1 MITDKG
7 TGEVRS
13 AAEAWAHLRARAEK
27 HRLTNPE
34 TPPEIDQEL
43 REIEALGFEIAD
55 FQAQAATDLDD
66 AKRILNA
73 RRSVLMPK
81 YEARGRTQTVVNSLV
96 EAEADVEVA
105 EVARLT
111 VIVDH
116 ARRIAR
122 ALSSKHIGLQNTNKG
137 LQPLAAAQFRRTT

>member
-1 MITDKG
+1 MITDQS

-13 AAEAWAHLRARAEK
+13 AAEAWAHLRAKAER
-27 HRLTNPE
+27 HRLTNPQ

-55 FQAQAATDLDD
+55 FQAQAATNLDE
-66 AKRILNA
+66 ARRVLNA

-81 YEARGRTQTVVNSLV
+81 YEMRGRTQTVLNSLV
-96 EAEADVEVA
+96 EAEAAVEVA
-105 EVARLT
+105 EVAQLA

-137 LQPLAAAQFRRTT
+137 LHPLVAGHHRRTT